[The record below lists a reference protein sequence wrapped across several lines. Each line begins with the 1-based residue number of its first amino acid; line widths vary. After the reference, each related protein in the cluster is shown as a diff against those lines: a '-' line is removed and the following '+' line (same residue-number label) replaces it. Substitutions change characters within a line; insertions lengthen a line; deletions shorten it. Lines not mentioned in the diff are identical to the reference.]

1 MATETDLNVNPYY
14 DDFDESKNYHRV
26 LYKPAVALQ
35 ARELTQAQTIL
46 QNQIERFG
54 QHIFK
59 EGSIIKGCNFN
70 FRSDIEYVKILD
82 KNIAGTDVN
91 VGLISDGDY
100 LRGQTANL
108 VSRVSDTASGLESQ
122 NPNLN
127 TYSLTILVQ
136 TTQQQNMLMAV
147 SYTHLTLP
155 TKA

>member
-91 VGLISDGDY
+91 VGLITPILILFFKLINCTTY
-100 LRGQTANL
+100 LPFFHN
-108 VSRVSDTASGLESQ
+108 
-122 NPNLN
+122 
-127 TYSLTILVQ
+127 
-136 TTQQQNMLMAV
+136 
-147 SYTHLTLP
+147 
-155 TKA
+155 

>member
-35 ARELTQAQTIL
+35 ARELTQSQTIL

-70 FRSDIEYVKILD
+70 FNSAIE
-82 KNIAGTDVN
+82 
-91 VGLISDGDY
+91 S
-100 LRGQTANL
+100 
-108 VSRVSDTASGLESQ
+108 
-122 NPNLN
+122 
-127 TYSLTILVQ
+127 
-136 TTQQQNMLMAV
+136 V
-147 SYTHLTLP
+147 SYTHLRAHETSLHLVCRLLL
-155 TKA
+155 

>member
-70 FRSDIEYVKILD
+70 FRSDIE
-82 KNIAGTDVN
+82 
-91 VGLISDGDY
+91 S
-100 LRGQTANL
+100 
-108 VSRVSDTASGLESQ
+108 
-122 NPNLN
+122 
-127 TYSLTILVQ
+127 
-136 TTQQQNMLMAV
+136 V

-155 TKA
+155 TTPYV